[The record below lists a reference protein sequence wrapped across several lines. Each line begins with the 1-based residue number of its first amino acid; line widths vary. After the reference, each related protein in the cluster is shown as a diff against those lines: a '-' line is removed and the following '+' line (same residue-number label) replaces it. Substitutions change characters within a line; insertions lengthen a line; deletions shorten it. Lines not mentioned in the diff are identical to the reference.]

1 MFKVTT
7 ELNRSNLNQDIIWRG
22 TSVLQKTMLVLVEFV
37 GEARLFE
44 YLTSLIYKFDNTL
57 AVMSDLR

>member
-37 GEARLFE
+37 GEARLFK